1 MGMVEEGGI
10 IGKKDVVGL
19 SLIQDARRRLSD
31 FRYTLLQLDESV
43 EHRQVEVSLEHR
55 IQTPVI
61 LPELV
66 VSCI

>member
-31 FRYTLLQLDESV
+31 FRHTLLQLDESV

-55 IQTPVI
+55 IQTPVRS
-61 LPELV
+61 LELV